1 MVNERVA
8 PPTHPLS
15 IFSLSF
21 LQKEGEN
28 GQRFETLIQVT
39 PLVTSFA
46 FHSLFQYDHDR
57 EWVALIQCSKW
68 MQYFDKKNLSMQTD
82 QQPASSDTGLLTEHG
97 QMCVR

>member
-1 MVNERVA
+1 MKGLLS
-8 PPTHPLS
+8 PPPPLS

-21 LQKEGEN
+21 LQMEGEN
-28 GQRFETLIQVT
+28 GQRFETLAQVT

-68 MQYFDKKNLSMQTD
+68 MQYFDKKNLSMQTN